1 MSETTEQE
9 MDRHIRSGWWSWL
22 EPAVALSKVFPNE
35 RILELGSGH
44 GSKFWLEIEG
54 VKGLLSVDSSEAW
67 SDATQTDDRRH
78 ISIWARKGE
87 PSYVNESILE
97 DRFDFALVDGIN
109 ENRVQCVNLLL
120 HRNLSRIVL
129 IHDFGPED
137 TGYHWEW
144 IVNPSGWHILRY
156 TGNKPNTGIACRE
169 QDLATVLATLHGKVE
184 QL

>member
-1 MSETTEQE
+1 
-9 MDRHIRSGWWSWL
+9 
-22 EPAVALSKVFPNE
+22 
-35 RILELGSGH
+35 
-44 GSKFWLEIEG
+44 
-54 VKGLLSVDSSEAW
+54 
-67 SDATQTDDRRH
+67 
-78 ISIWARKGE
+78 
-87 PSYVNESILE
+87 
-97 DRFDFALVDGIN
+97 
-109 ENRVQCVNLLL
+109 VQCVNLLL